1 MQTNFSELLKFI
13 SQNIDTFSSN
23 LVPLWHP
30 LGFVSC
36 VIEDIPSNNT
46 IRLHYWPKGMRRVK
60 NPDWPIHTHS
70 YTLNSLILRGKVRN
84 LQYRTVSG
92 VGKWIYLVNYFEGGS
107 EIIRTEDETQ
117 VIIESDEVRY
127 CGEQYQVPRGT
138 FHQTHVPINEIAVT
152 IVVLS
157 DYSEEHPKVLGD
169 YKLSKKYP
177 YDRIPFDQIHFWN
190 EVREALN
197 LHLSQNNNL

>member
-13 SQNIDTFSSN
+13 SQNIDAFSSN
-23 LVPLWHP
+23 LIPLWHP

-46 IRLHYWPKGMRRVK
+46 IRLHYWPKRIRRVK

-70 YTLNSLILRGKVRN
+70 YTLNSLILKGKVRD

-92 VGKWIYLVNYFEGGS
+92 IGKWIYLVNYFEGGS
-107 EIIRTEDETQ
+107 EIIRTKDEIQ
-117 VIIESDEVRY
+117 VIIESDEIRC

-138 FHQTHVPINEIAVT
+138 FHQTQVPINESAVT
-152 IVVLS
+152 IVILS
-157 DYSEEHPKVLGD
+157 NYSEEPPKVLGD
-169 YKLSKKYP
+169 CKLSKKYP

-197 LHLSQNNNL
+197 HHLS